1 MTLPAPLEPT
11 PLEPTPLEVWN
22 SLPEDAR
29 ILLTTL
35 RQLAPAGA
43 RLALVGGAVRDLL
56 LGQGSASPDL
66 DIVLEGTDVEE
77 LAQQIGV
84 PFSFHPAYG
93 NATLH
98 LPGGL
103 YADLVSA
110 RRESYPVAGGP
121 PAPRPGSLEDD
132 LARRDFTV
140 NAAALEL
147 LGEGKYRLLS
157 VPGMPADLQAKTL
170 RPLHARSFHEDASRL
185 VRGARLAA
193 RLGLHAHPE
202 LLAQVPSALQIAAQT
217 PRLASELRLLL
228 EEPLP
233 GRAARVLEDWGA
245 SGLLPA
251 RAADLLERLDSAL
264 GQAEPGQNSRTLY
277 AAALLSLSGHP
288 DDLNTLGLGQR
299 PAELLARARSAQVWA
314 AGSPE
319 AALQALL
326 GLTPPY
332 ALLQGR
338 DLLELGLKAGPEVG
352 KTLAW
357 LAAGRKAGEYASAED
372 ERRAVLE
379 HLHRSEVGTEDECSA
394 P

>member
-1 MTLPAPLEPT
+1 MTLPAPLE
-11 PLEPTPLEVWN
+11 LWN
-22 SLPEDAR
+22 SLPEAAR
-29 ILLTTL
+29 TLLTTL
-35 RQLAPAGA
+35 RRLSPPEA

-66 DIVLEGTDVEE
+66 DIVLEGADVSE
-77 LAQQIGV
+77 LAQQVGV
-84 PFSFHPAYG
+84 PFNFHPAYG

-98 LPGGL
+98 LPDGL

-147 LGEGKYRLLS
+147 LPGREYRLLS
-157 VPGMPADLQAKTL
+157 VPGMPADLQARTL
-170 RPLHARSFHEDASRL
+170 RPLHPRSFHEDASRL

-193 RLGLHAHPE
+193 RLGLNAHAQ

-233 GRAARVLEDWGA
+233 GHAARVLADWGA
-245 SGLLPA
+245 FGLLPA
-251 RAADLLERLDSAL
+251 GAADLLERLDA
-264 GQAEPGQNSRTLY
+264 APGQKSRTLY
-277 AAALLSLSGHP
+277 AAALLSLSGPP
-288 DDLNTLGLGQR
+288 DELNALGLGQR

-314 AGSPE
+314 AGSSE
-319 AALQALL
+319 VTLQALL
-326 GLTPPY
+326 GLTLPY
-332 ALLQGR
+332 LPLQGR
-338 DLLELGLKAGPEVG
+338 DLLALGLNTGPEVG
-352 KTLAW
+352 RTLAW
-357 LAAGRKAGEYASAED
+357 LAEERRSGRFASTQD
-372 ERRAVLE
+372 EREAVLE
-379 HLHRSEVGTEDECSA
+379 RVR
-394 P
+394 

>member
-1 MTLPAPLEPT
+1 MTLPAPLD
-11 PLEPTPLEVWN
+11 VWN
-22 SLPEDAR
+22 GLPQDAR
-29 ILLTTL
+29 TLLTTL
-35 RQLAPAGA
+35 RRLAPPGV

-66 DIVLEGTDVEE
+66 DIVLQGGDVAE
-77 LAQQIGV
+77 LARQIGV
-84 PFSFHPAYG
+84 PFSFHAAYG

-110 RRESYPVAGGP
+110 RQERYPVAGGP
-121 PAPRPGSLEDD
+121 PTPRPGSLEED

-147 LGEGKYRLLS
+147 PGEGVYRLLS
-157 VPGMPADLQAKTL
+157 VPDMQADLQARVL
-170 RPLHARSFHEDASRL
+170 RPLHDRSFHEDASRL

-193 RLGLHAHPE
+193 RLGLYAHPE
-202 LLAQVPSALQIAAQT
+202 LLAQVPAALDIAAQT
-217 PRLASELRLLL
+217 PRLSAELRLLL

-233 GRAARVLEDWGA
+233 GRAARVLEAWGA

-251 RAADLLERLDSAL
+251 GAADLLERLDA
-264 GQAEPGQNSRTLY
+264 APGEKPRTLY
-277 AAALLSLSGHP
+277 AAALLSLSGHA
-288 DDLNTLGLGQR
+288 DDLNNLRLGQR

-319 AALQALL
+319 AALQTLL

-332 ALLQGR
+332 APLQGR

-352 KTLAW
+352 QTLAW
-357 LAAGRKAGEYASAED
+357 LAAGRKAGRYASTED

-379 HLHRSEVGTEDECSA
+379 HLHRPEHNSESECSA